1 MENAELARQSEV
13 KLRQTET
20 LLAVS
25 RTFSSTLDLQ
35 ALLRHFLRRV
45 ARAVDADAGGV
56 WLREGD
62 GEWLE
67 PVVGYHLPSEHLE
80 QRRTIRRSLVQDP
93 FLAEAA
99 RTRRPL
105 SSSDVAADPR
115 APAARPGRL
124 PHRRPPLRPVAAH
137 GRVIGGFGL
146 IWYERACEFSESEL
160 AL

>member
-1 MENAELARQSEV
+1 
-13 KLRQTET
+13 
-20 LLAVS
+20 
-25 RTFSSTLDLQ
+25 
-35 ALLRHFLRRV
+35 V
-45 ARAVDADAGGV
+45 AADAGGV

-80 QRRTIRRSLVQDP
+80 QLRTIRLSLVQDP

-115 APAARPGRL
+115 ASAVVRDVL
-124 PHRRPPLRPVAAH
+124 PPRSQLFVPIVAKE
-137 GRVIGGFGL
+137 RVIGGFGL
-146 IWYERACEFSESEL
+146 IWYERACGVPQREL
-160 AL
+160 ALTAAIAHRAGGAVDT